1 MNSYIQ
7 YTKESVK
14 EMKEEMLSWKNRL
27 LKIKTRDE
35 FTVDIK
41 EKKKDLFAVKFTGE
55 DENIA
60 KIEKEASPVFKYF
73 KIEKHKDGFYLKVE
87 TIHGNYP
94 EYITYPSYAISI
106 DDWIIFEIIDKQME
120 LRVIYDK
127 VFKEVFEVVL

>member
-14 EMKEEMLSWKNRL
+14 EMKEYMLSFKSRL
-27 LKIKTRDE
+27 LKVKTRDE
-35 FTVDIK
+35 FTVDCIK
-41 EKKKDLFAVKFTGE
+41 KKKDLFAIQFTGE

-60 KIEKEASPVFKYF
+60 KIEKEASPVFKHF
-73 KIEKHKDGFYLKVE
+73 RIDKHKDRFYLIVE
-87 TIHGNYP
+87 TIQSNYP
-94 EYITYPSYAISI
+94 GYITYPSYRLSI
-106 DDWIIFEIIDKQME
+106 DDWIIFEATDKQME